1 MKEKVLAFYKS
12 IYPHTYHIDDAA
24 MDCHIKGGRELDAF
38 MDAAKELLKEGRLS
52 FIRKDVYAYNND
64 TEFIEG
70 IYKGYRVES

>member
-38 MDAAKELLKEGRLS
+38 MDAARELLKEGR
-52 FIRKDVYAYNND
+52 FKFYN
-64 TEFIEG
+64 EKM
-70 IYKGYRVES
+70 YML